1 MVRPEIPVLPLPP
14 AYCGMLRT
22 PPVNVAAPLV
32 PVVVR
37 LIPDSAAHPVAL
49 PLAVIPVGA
58 WPVEQSVG
66 AAASA
71 VAVTVPVPL
80 GAKLAPLPTTIAAE
94 MLVEPL
100 KELNG
105 VDNVLAPLIV
115 TAGPVQAPPTSG
127 VQVMFVPGTILKAE
141 AASGNL
147 NHHVIAEEGL

>member
-1 MVRPEIPVLPLPP
+1 
-14 AYCGMLRT
+14 MLRT
-22 PPVNVAAPLV
+22 PPVNVEEPLV

-37 LIPDSAAHPVAL
+37 LIPESAAHPVAL

-71 VAVTVPVPL
+71 VAVMVPVSL
-80 GAKLAPLPTTIAAE
+80 GAKLAPLPTTMAAE
-94 MLVEPL
+94 MLVELL

-115 TAGPVQAPPTSG
+115 TAGPVHVPETSG
-127 VQVMFVPGTILKAE
+127 VQVMFVPGTILKAD
-141 AASGNL
+141 AVSGSL
-147 NHHVIAEEGL
+147 NHHVIVEEGL

>member
-1 MVRPEIPVLPLPP
+1 
-14 AYCGMLRT
+14 
-22 PPVNVAAPLV
+22 
-32 PVVVR
+32 
-37 LIPDSAAHPVAL
+37 
-49 PLAVIPVGA
+49 
-58 WPVEQSVG
+58 
-66 AAASA
+66 
-71 VAVTVPVPL
+71 
-80 GAKLAPLPTTIAAE
+80 